1 MRGSTVKKLRVYVDF
16 LLRQDAEFPQAERK
30 FSNFTRQN
38 MERQVKRLW
47 HKDPVFQQFIQAAVT
62 TKPKP
67 A

>member
-1 MRGSTVKKLRVYVDF
+1 MRGKTAKRLRAYVQF
-16 LLRQDAEFPQAERK
+16 LIHQDKQMPPQEQK
-30 FSNFTRQN
+30 FKNFTRKN

-62 TKPKP
+62 SKP